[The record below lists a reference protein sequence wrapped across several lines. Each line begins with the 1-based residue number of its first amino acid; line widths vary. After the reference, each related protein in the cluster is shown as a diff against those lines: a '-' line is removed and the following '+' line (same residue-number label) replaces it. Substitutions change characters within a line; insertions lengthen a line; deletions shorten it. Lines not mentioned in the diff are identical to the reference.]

1 MVGDVKTRSYD
12 NSRRQARVRATRQ
25 EVLTAAR
32 NLFLE
37 RGYPA
42 TTVEAI
48 AEASD
53 TPIATVYR
61 LFGSKRTILSAVLD
75 VAFGGDDEPIAF
87 GDRPAVR
94 AAFAQPDPGAL
105 IDAFARIVREL
116 QERAAAIQH
125 VLAGAAAVDA
135 EAAAQLVI
143 TRQQRF
149 TGQSRVAAELARRQV
164 LAPGISEAEAA
175 DLIYAF
181 MSPEVYRILTAE
193 RGWTPERY
201 EAWLAT
207 TLRHALLQLPAALED
222 R

>member
-1 MVGDVKTRSYD
+1 MASDVKTRPYD

-61 LFGSKRTILSAVLD
+61 LFGSKRAILSAALD

-94 AAFAQPDPGAL
+94 AALAQADAGAL
-105 IDAFARIVREL
+105 IDAFARIGREL
-116 QERAAAIQH
+116 QERAAAIQA

-135 EAAAQLVI
+135 EAAEQLAI

-149 TGQSRVAAELARRQV
+149 TGQSRIAAELARRHA
-164 LAPGISEAEAA
+164 LASELSEAEAA
-175 DLIYAF
+175 DLIYVF
-181 MSPEVYRILTAE
+181 NSPEVYRILSVE
-193 RGWTPERY
+193 RGWLPKRY
-201 EAWLAT
+201 ETWLAT
-207 TLRHALLQLPAALED
+207 TLRRALLPASS
-222 R
+222 

>member
-1 MVGDVKTRSYD
+1 MAGGVKTRSYD
-12 NSRRQARVRATRQ
+12 NSRRQARIRATRQ
-25 EVLTAAR
+25 EVVTAAR

-61 LFGSKRTILSAVLD
+61 LFGSKRAILSAVLD

-94 AAFAQPDPGAL
+94 GAFAQADAGAL
-105 IDAFARIVREL
+105 IDAFARIGREL

-125 VLAGAAAVDA
+125 VLAGAAAVDP
-135 EAAAQLVI
+135 EAAEQLVI
-143 TRQQRF
+143 TRQQRL
-149 TGQSRVAAELARRQV
+149 TGQSRVAAELARREA
-164 LAPGISEAEAA
+164 LAPGLTEAEAA
-175 DLIYAF
+175 DLIYTF

-193 RGWTPERY
+193 RGWSPKRY

-207 TLRHALLQLPAALED
+207 TLRRALLPMD